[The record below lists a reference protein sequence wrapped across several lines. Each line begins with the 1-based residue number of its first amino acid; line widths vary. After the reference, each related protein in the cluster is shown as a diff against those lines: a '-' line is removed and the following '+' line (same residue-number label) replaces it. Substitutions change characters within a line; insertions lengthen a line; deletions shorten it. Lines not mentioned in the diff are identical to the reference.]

1 MSQNETSGTVAVD
14 NQKIKTKQMVL
25 IALMTAVTCV
35 LGPLS
40 IPLPFSPV
48 PISLTNF
55 AIFLAIFV
63 LGMKNGTISFIIYL
77 LLGAVGV
84 PVFSSFRGGLQV
96 LAGPTG
102 GYLIG
107 FIFLALIMGFAL
119 DHFDRKL
126 GSYNHWNDHRNGCM
140 LCIRNSLACKTFKPL
155 LQRRPYDGCYPIPSW
170 RCSQNHHRSNRRT
183 KTLRCYTEDKIIELF
198 TERNIQTNLHGFLF
212 GCFSFYRRLK
222 YYML

>member
-14 NQKIKTKQMVL
+14 NQKIRTKQMVL

-63 LGMKNGTISFIIYL
+63 LGMKSGTISFIIYL
-77 LLGAVGV
+77 LLGAIGV

-126 GSYNHWNDHRNGCM
+126 VPTIIGMIIGMAVCYAFGTVW
-140 LCIRNSLACKTFKPL
+140 LAKLLSLSFKEGL
-155 LQRRPYDGCYPIPSW
+155 MMGVIPYLAGDAA
-170 RCSQNHHRSNRRT
+170 
-183 KTLRCYTEDKIIELF
+183 KIIIAAIVGPKLYGS
-198 TERNIQTNLHGFLF
+198 TQKIR
-212 GCFSFYRRLK
+212 
-222 YYML
+222 

>member
-63 LGMKNGTISFIIYL
+63 LGMKNGTISCIIYL

-126 GSYNHWNDHRNGCM
+126 VPTIIGMIIGMVVCYAFGTVW
-140 LCIRNSLACKTFKPL
+140 LAKLLSLSFKEGL
-155 LQRRPYDGCYPIPSW
+155 MMGVIPYLPGDAA
-170 RCSQNHHRSNRRT
+170 
-183 KTLRCYTEDKIIELF
+183 KIIIAAIVGPKLYGA
-198 TERNIQTNLHGFLF
+198 TQKIR
-212 GCFSFYRRLK
+212 
-222 YYML
+222 

>member
-14 NQKIKTKQMVL
+14 NQKIRTKQMVL

-107 FIFLALIMGFAL
+107 LIFLALIMGFAL

-126 GSYNHWNDHRNGCM
+126 VPTIIGMIIGMAVCYAFGTVW
-140 LCIRNSLACKTFKPL
+140 LAKLLSLSFKEGL
-155 LQRRPYDGCYPIPSW
+155 MMGVIPYLAGDAA
-170 RCSQNHHRSNRRT
+170 
-183 KTLRCYTEDKIIELF
+183 KIIIAAIVGPKLYGA
-198 TERNIQTNLHGFLF
+198 TQKIR
-212 GCFSFYRRLK
+212 
-222 YYML
+222 

>member
-126 GSYNHWNDHRNGCM
+126 IPTIIGMIIGMVVCYAFGTVW
-140 LCIRNSLACKTFKPL
+140 LAKLLSLSFKEGL
-155 LQRRPYDGCYPIPSW
+155 MMGVIPYLAGDVA
-170 RCSQNHHRSNRRT
+170 
-183 KTLRCYTEDKIIELF
+183 KIIIAAIVGPKLYGA
-198 TERNIQTNLHGFLF
+198 TQKIR
-212 GCFSFYRRLK
+212 
-222 YYML
+222 

>member
-14 NQKIKTKQMVL
+14 NQKIRTKQMVL

-55 AIFLAIFV
+55 AIFLAIFI

-107 FIFLALIMGFAL
+107 FIFLSLIMGFAL

-126 GSYNHWNDHRNGCM
+126 VPTIIGMIIGMAVCYAFGTVW
-140 LCIRNSLACKTFKPL
+140 LAKLLSLSFKEGL
-155 LQRRPYDGCYPIPSW
+155 MMGVIPYLPGDAA
-170 RCSQNHHRSNRRT
+170 
-183 KTLRCYTEDKIIELF
+183 KIIIAAIVGPKLYGA
-198 TERNIQTNLHGFLF
+198 TQKIR
-212 GCFSFYRRLK
+212 
-222 YYML
+222 

>member
-14 NQKIKTKQMVL
+14 NQKIRTKQMVL

-63 LGMKNGTISFIIYL
+63 LGMKSGTINFIIYL
-77 LLGAVGV
+77 LLGAIGV

-119 DHFDRKL
+119 EHFDRKL
-126 GSYNHWNDHRNGCM
+126 VPTIIGMIIGMAVCYAFGTVW
-140 LCIRNSLACKTFKPL
+140 LAKLLSLSFKEGL
-155 LQRRPYDGCYPIPSW
+155 MMGVIPYLPGDAA
-170 RCSQNHHRSNRRT
+170 
-183 KTLRCYTEDKIIELF
+183 KIIIAAIVGPKLYGA
-198 TERNIQTNLHGFLF
+198 TQKIR
-212 GCFSFYRRLK
+212 
-222 YYML
+222 

>member
-14 NQKIKTKQMVL
+14 NQKIRTKQMVL

-63 LGMKNGTISFIIYL
+63 LGMKSGTISFIIYL
-77 LLGAVGV
+77 LLGAIGV

-126 GSYNHWNDHRNGCM
+126 VPTIIGMIIGMAVCYAFGTVW
-140 LCIRNSLACKTFKPL
+140 LAKLLSLSFKEGL
-155 LQRRPYDGCYPIPSW
+155 MMGVIPYLAGDVA
-170 RCSQNHHRSNRRT
+170 
-183 KTLRCYTEDKIIELF
+183 KIIIAAIVGPKLYAA
-198 TERNIQTNLHGFLF
+198 TQKIR
-212 GCFSFYRRLK
+212 
-222 YYML
+222 

>member
-126 GSYNHWNDHRNGCM
+126 LPTIIGMIIGMVVCSAFGTVW
-140 LCIRNSLACKTFKPL
+140 LAKLLSLSFKEGL
-155 LQRRPYDGCYPIPSW
+155 MMGVIPYLPGDAA
-170 RCSQNHHRSNRRT
+170 
-183 KTLRCYTEDKIIELF
+183 KIIIAAIVGPKLYGA
-198 TERNIQTNLHGFLF
+198 TQKIR
-212 GCFSFYRRLK
+212 
-222 YYML
+222 

>member
-1 MSQNETSGTVAVD
+1 MSQNETSDTVAVD
-14 NQKIKTKQMVL
+14 NQKIRTKQMVL

-126 GSYNHWNDHRNGCM
+126 VPTIIGMIIGMAVCYAFGTVW
-140 LCIRNSLACKTFKPL
+140 LAKLLSLSFKEGL
-155 LQRRPYDGCYPIPSW
+155 MMGVIPYLAGDAA
-170 RCSQNHHRSNRRT
+170 
-183 KTLRCYTEDKIIELF
+183 KIIIAAIVGPKLYGA
-198 TERNIQTNLHGFLF
+198 TQKIR
-212 GCFSFYRRLK
+212 
-222 YYML
+222 

>member
-14 NQKIKTKQMVL
+14 NQKIRTKQMVL

-126 GSYNHWNDHRNGCM
+126 LPTIIGMIIGMVVCYAFGTVW
-140 LCIRNSLACKTFKPL
+140 LAKLLSLSFKEGL
-155 LQRRPYDGCYPIPSW
+155 MMGVIPYLAGDAA
-170 RCSQNHHRSNRRT
+170 
-183 KTLRCYTEDKIIELF
+183 KIIIAAIVGPKLYGA
-198 TERNIQTNLHGFLF
+198 TQKIR
-212 GCFSFYRRLK
+212 
-222 YYML
+222 

>member
-14 NQKIKTKQMVL
+14 NQKIRTKQMVL

-63 LGMKNGTISFIIYL
+63 LGMKSGTISFIIYL

-84 PVFSSFRGGLQV
+84 PVFSSFRGGFQV

-107 FIFLALIMGFAL
+107 FIFLALIMGFEL

-126 GSYNHWNDHRNGCM
+126 VPTIIGMIIGMAVCYAFGTVW
-140 LCIRNSLACKTFKPL
+140 LAKLLSLSFKEGL
-155 LQRRPYDGCYPIPSW
+155 MMGVIPYLAGDAA
-170 RCSQNHHRSNRRT
+170 
-183 KTLRCYTEDKIIELF
+183 KIIIAAIVGPKLYGA
-198 TERNIQTNLHGFLF
+198 TQKIR
-212 GCFSFYRRLK
+212 
-222 YYML
+222 

>member
-1 MSQNETSGTVAVD
+1 MSQNETSGAVAVD

-107 FIFLALIMGFAL
+107 FIFLPMIIPM
-119 DHFDRKL
+119 
-126 GSYNHWNDHRNGCM
+126 
-140 LCIRNSLACKTFKPL
+140 IVSLF
-155 LQRRPYDGCYPIPSW
+155 LQS
-170 RCSQNHHRSNRRT
+170 
-183 KTLRCYTEDKIIELF
+183 LE
-198 TERNIQTNLHGFLF
+198 
-212 GCFSFYRRLK
+212 
-222 YYML
+222 

>member
-14 NQKIKTKQMVL
+14 NQKIRTKQMVL

-63 LGMKNGTISFIIYL
+63 LGMKSGTISFIIYL
-77 LLGAVGV
+77 LLGAIGV
-84 PVFSSFRGGLQV
+84 PVFSSFRGGFQV

-107 FIFLALIMGFAL
+107 FIFLAL
-119 DHFDRKL
+119 
-126 GSYNHWNDHRNGCM
+126 
-140 LCIRNSLACKTFKPL
+140 
-155 LQRRPYDGCYPIPSW
+155 SW
-170 RCSQNHHRSNRRT
+170 DLHSITLTVSSFLRSS
-183 KTLRCYTEDKIIELF
+183 E
-198 TERNIQTNLHGFLF
+198 
-212 GCFSFYRRLK
+212 
-222 YYML
+222 

>member
-14 NQKIKTKQMVL
+14 NQKIRTKQMVL

-63 LGMKNGTISFIIYL
+63 LGMKSGTISFIIYL
-77 LLGAVGV
+77 LLGAIGV

-96 LAGPTG
+96 LTGPTG

-126 GSYNHWNDHRNGCM
+126 VPTIIGMIIGMAVCYAFGTVW
-140 LCIRNSLACKTFKPL
+140 LAKLLSLSFKEGL
-155 LQRRPYDGCYPIPSW
+155 MMGVIPYLAGDAA
-170 RCSQNHHRSNRRT
+170 
-183 KTLRCYTEDKIIELF
+183 KIIIAAIVGPKLYGA
-198 TERNIQTNLHGFLF
+198 TQKIR
-212 GCFSFYRRLK
+212 
-222 YYML
+222 

>member
-14 NQKIKTKQMVL
+14 NQKIRTKQMVL

-63 LGMKNGTISFIIYL
+63 LGMKSGTISFIIYL

-84 PVFSSFRGGLQV
+84 PVFSSFRGGFQV

-119 DHFDRKL
+119 EHFDRKL
-126 GSYNHWNDHRNGCM
+126 VPLETQND
-140 LCIRNSLACKTFKPL
+140 
-155 LQRRPYDGCYPIPSW
+155 
-170 RCSQNHHRSNRRT
+170 
-183 KTLRCYTEDKIIELF
+183 
-198 TERNIQTNLHGFLF
+198 
-212 GCFSFYRRLK
+212 
-222 YYML
+222 

>member
-14 NQKIKTKQMVL
+14 NQKIRTKQMVL

-63 LGMKNGTISFIIYL
+63 LGMKSGTISFIIYL
-77 LLGAVGV
+77 LLGAIGV

-126 GSYNHWNDHRNGCM
+126 VPTIIGMIIGMAVCYAFGTVWLAKLLSLSFKEGLMMGVIPYLAGDAARIIIAAIVGPK
-140 LCIRNSLACKTFKPL
+140 LYGATQKIR
-155 LQRRPYDGCYPIPSW
+155 
-170 RCSQNHHRSNRRT
+170 
-183 KTLRCYTEDKIIELF
+183 
-198 TERNIQTNLHGFLF
+198 
-212 GCFSFYRRLK
+212 
-222 YYML
+222 

>member
-1 MSQNETSGTVAVD
+1 MSQNETSGTVTVD

-126 GSYNHWNDHRNGCM
+126 VPTIIGMIIGMVVCYAFGTVW
-140 LCIRNSLACKTFKPL
+140 LAKLLSLSFKEGL
-155 LQRRPYDGCYPIPSW
+155 MMGVIPYLAGDVA
-170 RCSQNHHRSNRRT
+170 
-183 KTLRCYTEDKIIELF
+183 KIIIAAIVGPKLYGA
-198 TERNIQTNLHGFLF
+198 TQKIR
-212 GCFSFYRRLK
+212 
-222 YYML
+222 

>member
-14 NQKIKTKQMVL
+14 NQKIRTKQMVL

-63 LGMKNGTISFIIYL
+63 LGMENGTISFIIYL

-84 PVFSSFRGGLQV
+84 PVFSSFRGGFQV

-119 DHFDRKL
+119 DHSDRKL
-126 GSYNHWNDHRNGCM
+126 VPTIIGMIIGMVVCYAFGTVW
-140 LCIRNSLACKTFKPL
+140 LAKLLSLSFKEGL
-155 LQRRPYDGCYPIPSW
+155 MMGVIPYLPGDAA
-170 RCSQNHHRSNRRT
+170 
-183 KTLRCYTEDKIIELF
+183 KIIIAAIVGPKLYGA
-198 TERNIQTNLHGFLF
+198 TQKIR
-212 GCFSFYRRLK
+212 
-222 YYML
+222 

>member
-14 NQKIKTKQMVL
+14 TQKIRTKQMVL

-63 LGMKNGTISFIIYL
+63 LGMKSGTISFIIYL

-84 PVFSSFRGGLQV
+84 PVFSSFRGGFQV

-126 GSYNHWNDHRNGCM
+126 VPTIIGMIIGMAVCYAFGTVW
-140 LCIRNSLACKTFKPL
+140 LAKLLSLSFKEGL
-155 LQRRPYDGCYPIPSW
+155 MMGVIPYLPGDAA
-170 RCSQNHHRSNRRT
+170 
-183 KTLRCYTEDKIIELF
+183 KIIIAAIVGPKLYGA
-198 TERNIQTNLHGFLF
+198 TQKIR
-212 GCFSFYRRLK
+212 
-222 YYML
+222 

>member
-14 NQKIKTKQMVL
+14 NQKIRTNQMVL

-63 LGMKNGTISFIIYL
+63 LGMKSGTISFIIYL
-77 LLGAVGV
+77 LLGAIGV

-126 GSYNHWNDHRNGCM
+126 VPTIIGMIIGMAVCYAFGTVW
-140 LCIRNSLACKTFKPL
+140 LAKLLSLSFKEGL
-155 LQRRPYDGCYPIPSW
+155 MMGVIPYLAGDAA
-170 RCSQNHHRSNRRT
+170 
-183 KTLRCYTEDKIIELF
+183 KIIIAAIVGPKLYGA
-198 TERNIQTNLHGFLF
+198 TQKIR
-212 GCFSFYRRLK
+212 
-222 YYML
+222 

>member
-1 MSQNETSGTVAVD
+1 MSQNETSGAVAVD

-126 GSYNHWNDHRNGCM
+126 VPTIIGMIIGMVVCYAFGTVW
-140 LCIRNSLACKTFKPL
+140 LAKLLSLSFKEGLMMGVILYLPG
-155 LQRRPYDGCYPIPSW
+155 DAA
-170 RCSQNHHRSNRRT
+170 
-183 KTLRCYTEDKIIELF
+183 KIIIAAIVGPKLYGA
-198 TERNIQTNLHGFLF
+198 TQKIR
-212 GCFSFYRRLK
+212 
-222 YYML
+222 

>member
-1 MSQNETSGTVAVD
+1 MSQNETSGAVAVD

-96 LAGPTG
+96 LAGATG

-126 GSYNHWNDHRNGCM
+126 VPTIIGMIIGMAVCYAFGTVW
-140 LCIRNSLACKTFKPL
+140 LAKLLSLSFKEGL
-155 LQRRPYDGCYPIPSW
+155 MMGAIPYLAGDVA
-170 RCSQNHHRSNRRT
+170 
-183 KTLRCYTEDKIIELF
+183 KIIIAAIVGPKLYGA
-198 TERNIQTNLHGFLF
+198 TQKIR
-212 GCFSFYRRLK
+212 
-222 YYML
+222 

>member
-1 MSQNETSGTVAVD
+1 MSQNETSGAVAVD

-84 PVFSSFRGGLQV
+84 PVFSSFRGGFQV

-126 GSYNHWNDHRNGCM
+126 VPTIIGMVVCYAFGTVWIAK
-140 LCIRNSLACKTFKPL
+140 LLSLSFKEGL
-155 LQRRPYDGCYPIPSW
+155 MMGVIPYLPGDAA
-170 RCSQNHHRSNRRT
+170 
-183 KTLRCYTEDKIIELF
+183 KIIIAAIVGPKLYGA
-198 TERNIQTNLHGFLF
+198 TQKIR
-212 GCFSFYRRLK
+212 
-222 YYML
+222 

>member
-14 NQKIKTKQMVL
+14 NQKIRTKQMVL

-63 LGMKNGTISFIIYL
+63 LGMKSGTISFIIYL

-84 PVFSSFRGGLQV
+84 PVFSSFRGGFQV
-96 LAGPTG
+96 
-102 GYLIG
+102 
-107 FIFLALIMGFAL
+107 LALIMGFAL
-119 DHFDRKL
+119 EHFDRKL
-126 GSYNHWNDHRNGCM
+126 VPTIIGMIIGMAVCYAFGTVW
-140 LCIRNSLACKTFKPL
+140 LAKLLSLSFKEGL
-155 LQRRPYDGCYPIPSW
+155 MMGVIPYLPGDAA
-170 RCSQNHHRSNRRT
+170 
-183 KTLRCYTEDKIIELF
+183 KIIIAAIVGPKLYGA
-198 TERNIQTNLHGFLF
+198 TQKIR
-212 GCFSFYRRLK
+212 
-222 YYML
+222 

>member
-14 NQKIKTKQMVL
+14 NQKIRTKQMVL

-63 LGMKNGTISFIIYL
+63 LGMKSGTISFIIYL
-77 LLGAVGV
+77 LLGAIGV

-126 GSYNHWNDHRNGCM
+126 VPTIIGMIIGMAVCYAFGTVW
-140 LCIRNSLACKTFKPL
+140 LAKLLSLSFKEGL
-155 LQRRPYDGCYPIPSW
+155 MMGVIPYHPGDAA
-170 RCSQNHHRSNRRT
+170 
-183 KTLRCYTEDKIIELF
+183 KIIIAAIVGPQLYGA
-198 TERNIQTNLHGFLF
+198 TQKIR
-212 GCFSFYRRLK
+212 
-222 YYML
+222 

>member
-14 NQKIKTKQMVL
+14 NQKIRTKQMVL

-55 AIFLAIFV
+55 AIFLAIFI

-77 LLGAVGV
+77 LLGAIGV

-126 GSYNHWNDHRNGCM
+126 VPTIIGMIIGMAVCYAFGTVW
-140 LCIRNSLACKTFKPL
+140 LAKLLSLSFKEGL
-155 LQRRPYDGCYPIPSW
+155 MMGVIPYLPGDAA
-170 RCSQNHHRSNRRT
+170 
-183 KTLRCYTEDKIIELF
+183 KIIIAAIVGPKLYGA
-198 TERNIQTNLHGFLF
+198 TQKIR
-212 GCFSFYRRLK
+212 
-222 YYML
+222 

>member
-63 LGMKNGTISFIIYL
+63 LGMKNGTISFILYL

-126 GSYNHWNDHRNGCM
+126 VPTIIGMIIGM
-140 LCIRNSLACKTFKPL
+140 AV
-155 LQRRPYDGCYPIPSW
+155 
-170 RCSQNHHRSNRRT
+170 
-183 KTLRCYTEDKIIELF
+183 CYTFGTVWLAKLLSLSFKEGLMMGVIPYLAGDVAKIIIAAIVGPKLYGA
-198 TERNIQTNLHGFLF
+198 TQKIR
-212 GCFSFYRRLK
+212 
-222 YYML
+222 

>member
-14 NQKIKTKQMVL
+14 NQKIRTKQMVL

-77 LLGAVGV
+77 LLGAIGV

-119 DHFDRKL
+119 EHFDRKL
-126 GSYNHWNDHRNGCM
+126 VPTIIGMIIGMAVCYAFGTVW
-140 LCIRNSLACKTFKPL
+140 LAKLLSLSFKEGL
-155 LQRRPYDGCYPIPSW
+155 MMGVIPYLPGDAA
-170 RCSQNHHRSNRRT
+170 
-183 KTLRCYTEDKIIELF
+183 KIIIAAIVGPKLYGA
-198 TERNIQTNLHGFLF
+198 TQKIR
-212 GCFSFYRRLK
+212 
-222 YYML
+222 

>member
-14 NQKIKTKQMVL
+14 NQKIRTKQMVL

-119 DHFDRKL
+119 EHFDRKL
-126 GSYNHWNDHRNGCM
+126 VPTIIGMIIGMAVCYAFGTVW
-140 LCIRNSLACKTFKPL
+140 LAKLLSLSFKEGL
-155 LQRRPYDGCYPIPSW
+155 MMGVIPYLAGDAA
-170 RCSQNHHRSNRRT
+170 
-183 KTLRCYTEDKIIELF
+183 KIIIAAIVGPKLYGA
-198 TERNIQTNLHGFLF
+198 TQKIR
-212 GCFSFYRRLK
+212 
-222 YYML
+222 

>member
-14 NQKIKTKQMVL
+14 NQKIRTKQMVL

-55 AIFLAIFV
+55 AIFLAIFI

-126 GSYNHWNDHRNGCM
+126 VPTIIGMIIGMAVCYAFGTVW
-140 LCIRNSLACKTFKPL
+140 LAKLLSLSFKEGL
-155 LQRRPYDGCYPIPSW
+155 MMGVIPYLPGDAA
-170 RCSQNHHRSNRRT
+170 
-183 KTLRCYTEDKIIELF
+183 KIIIAAIVGPKLYGA
-198 TERNIQTNLHGFLF
+198 TKKIR
-212 GCFSFYRRLK
+212 
-222 YYML
+222 

>member
-14 NQKIKTKQMVL
+14 NQKIRTKQRVL

-63 LGMKNGTISFIIYL
+63 LGMKSGTISFIIYL

-84 PVFSSFRGGLQV
+84 PVFSSFRGGFQV

-126 GSYNHWNDHRNGCM
+126 VPTIIGMIIGMAVCYAFGTVW
-140 LCIRNSLACKTFKPL
+140 LAKLLSLSFKEGL
-155 LQRRPYDGCYPIPSW
+155 MMGVIPYLPGDAA
-170 RCSQNHHRSNRRT
+170 
-183 KTLRCYTEDKIIELF
+183 KIIIAAIVGPKLYGA
-198 TERNIQTNLHGFLF
+198 TQKIR
-212 GCFSFYRRLK
+212 
-222 YYML
+222 

>member
-14 NQKIKTKQMVL
+14 NQKIRTKQMVL

-126 GSYNHWNDHRNGCM
+126 VPTIIGMIIGMAVCYAFGTVW
-140 LCIRNSLACKTFKPL
+140 LAKLLSLSFKEGL
-155 LQRRPYDGCYPIPSW
+155 MMGVIPYLAGDAA
-170 RCSQNHHRSNRRT
+170 
-183 KTLRCYTEDKIIELF
+183 KIIIAAIVGPKLYG
-198 TERNIQTNLHGFLF
+198 TTQKIR
-212 GCFSFYRRLK
+212 
-222 YYML
+222 

>member
-96 LAGPTG
+96 LAGATG

-126 GSYNHWNDHRNGCM
+126 VPTIIGMIIGMVVCYAFGTVW
-140 LCIRNSLACKTFKPL
+140 LAKLLSLSFKEGL
-155 LQRRPYDGCYPIPSW
+155 MMGVIPYLAGDAA
-170 RCSQNHHRSNRRT
+170 
-183 KTLRCYTEDKIIELF
+183 KIIIAAIVGPKLYGA
-198 TERNIQTNLHGFLF
+198 TQKIR
-212 GCFSFYRRLK
+212 
-222 YYML
+222 

>member
-126 GSYNHWNDHRNGCM
+126 LPTIIGMIIGMVVCYAFGTVW
-140 LCIRNSLACKTFKPL
+140 LAKLLSLSFKEGL
-155 LQRRPYDGCYPIPSW
+155 MMGVIPYLPGDAA
-170 RCSQNHHRSNRRT
+170 
-183 KTLRCYTEDKIIELF
+183 KIIIAAIVGPKLYGA
-198 TERNIQTNLHGFLF
+198 TQKIR
-212 GCFSFYRRLK
+212 
-222 YYML
+222 

>member
-14 NQKIKTKQMVL
+14 NQKIRTKQMVL

-55 AIFLAIFV
+55 AIFLAIFI

-126 GSYNHWNDHRNGCM
+126 VPTIIGMIIGMAVCYAFGTVW
-140 LCIRNSLACKTFKPL
+140 LAKLLSLSFKEGL
-155 LQRRPYDGCYPIPSW
+155 MMGVIPYLPGDAA
-170 RCSQNHHRSNRRT
+170 
-183 KTLRCYTEDKIIELF
+183 KIIIAAIVGPKLYGS
-198 TERNIQTNLHGFLF
+198 TQKIR
-212 GCFSFYRRLK
+212 
-222 YYML
+222 